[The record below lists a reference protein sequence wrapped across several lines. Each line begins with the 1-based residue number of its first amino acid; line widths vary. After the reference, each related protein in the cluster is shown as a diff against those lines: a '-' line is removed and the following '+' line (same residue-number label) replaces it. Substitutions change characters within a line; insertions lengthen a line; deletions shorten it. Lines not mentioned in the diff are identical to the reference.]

1 LQTPDAFAW
10 LKTIPVK
17 ELIERGRIS
26 GSADRATLLEQ
37 VLRFF
42 GVASV
47 DAWKAGWEKPQF
59 AFRKSPTF
67 EGQTGAMATW
77 LRLCELAAAEIACK
91 PFNKKKFQAALQQIR
106 ALTVAEPEAFVP
118 AMQALCR
125 EAGVAVALVPEIKG
139 APVSGAAKWLSP
151 RKAMIG
157 LTLRGKS
164 DDRFWFS
171 FFHEA
176 GHLLHDSKKETYID
190 VHPVDDP
197 RERRANQFA
206 ASFLIPPA
214 RVGELADLQTDADVE
229 AFARELGIAPGIVVG
244 RLQHDRIIPFSK
256 WNGTMCSTLSGS
268 GQYFSCEKQYSQQ
281 RKARS
286 RTVLRVARL
295 IARVVILIRGTQTKL
310 VDDRVERNLPPFG
323 KFHGRCDSPCVIGF
337 DFVVQRHHF
346 RLLICIQSSRFAE
359 SFQFSPPLPDSRA
372 RHFHRLLQPL
382 CLFLG
387 QCLGNDR
394 FRGEMISHQIRDD
407 RFWGI
412 SNSGSAFTDALLQRR
427 G

>member
-1 LQTPDAFAW
+1 MTSKFELPRVHVAYEPDCAVPPGDTLLETIERLGMDQRELAKRTGLSVKHVNQIIKGVASITPDTAILLERVTGVAAPIWNNLEANYRVQVARRDERDQLQTPDAFAW

-17 ELIERGRIS
+17 ELVERGRIS

-125 EAGVAVALVPEIKG
+125 EACVAVALVPEIKG

-244 RLQHDRIIPFSK
+244 RLQHDGTIPFSK
-256 WNGTMCSTLSGS
+256 WNHLKAKLSWSDEG
-268 GQYFSCEKQYSQQ
+268 
-281 RKARS
+281 
-286 RTVLRVARL
+286 
-295 IARVVILIRGTQTKL
+295 
-310 VDDRVERNLPPFG
+310 
-323 KFHGRCDSPCVIGF
+323 
-337 DFVVQRHHF
+337 
-346 RLLICIQSSRFAE
+346 
-359 SFQFSPPLPDSRA
+359 
-372 RHFHRLLQPL
+372 
-382 CLFLG
+382 
-387 QCLGNDR
+387 
-394 FRGEMISHQIRDD
+394 
-407 RFWGI
+407 
-412 SNSGSAFTDALLQRR
+412 
-427 G
+427 